1 MVVVIPLTT
10 VVVVFLLIRII
21 YATQRGLSAAFL
33 YLLVTFLT
41 GYILMTYH
49 VASSTISALK
59 SNGCGMPIDSGPGSD
74 FWAGEC
80 AGSQAIERVNNY
92 RHFGSFWLWLL
103 APPSLRPACEAAGT
117 DVCEWLT
124 NDPDPASWKTYL
136 GRQLL
141 GGLLPSLALGGGLW
155 LRRRYLDKFV
165 ANNQPPIVETDHDL
179 D

>member
-74 FWAGEC
+74 FWQASVRDLKQSK
-80 AGSQAIERVNNY
+80 GSTTIGISD
-92 RHFGSFWLWLL
+92 HSGSGCW
-103 APPSLRPACEAAGT
+103 PRPACA
-117 DVCEWLT
+117 
-124 NDPDPASWKTYL
+124 
-136 GRQLL
+136 
-141 GGLLPSLALGGGLW
+141 
-155 LRRRYLDKFV
+155 
-165 ANNQPPIVETDHDL
+165 PPVRPL
-179 D
+179 VPMCVSG